1 MRTLLLTFAAT
12 LLCAGAYAADPE
24 LYCADL
30 TYDGFTTRSY
40 TFATRG
46 DRTLVLE
53 IDLPERGDAGGP
65 RPFVVYVPG
74 GSWRTCGI
82 GAFRRQSAYLVSQGI
97 AGVRIVYSLGRRRGR
112 FQRGIGGVAGGP
124 RPRGGTR
131 RRTGAGYA
139 AVRLRRGVGRNAAGG
154 RRGAVAGRLPFFRGI
169 QRDLRPDAPDRRL
182 AFSGRGDALSGALL
196 RRGAA
201 GLFARESDWSRSARR
216 RAVPRPGRPHDL
228 VEAVA
233 AVLRCGSCGGR
244 TCPRSFSTTT
254 PATASSIT
262 GSPTT
267 TRRSPARRRRSS
279 SPCWASRRGVSGW
292 RMVERACGFR
302 KPFSSSVREGYSSGL
317 SPLFFAARWR
327 MIPTMRLSSCP
338 FRKRAGGFRR
348 VVSGKIRSK
357 LTIF

>member
-53 IDLPERGDAGGP
+53 IDLPERGDASGP

-82 GAFRRQSAYLVSQGI
+82 GAFRRQSAYLASQGI
-97 AGVRIVYSLGRRRGR
+97 AGVRIVYSLVGDGADFSAGLEELQAARDLVAARAGELGLDTLR
-112 FQRGIGGVAGGP
+112 FGYVAASAGTPLAADEALSQAGCRFFVGYNGIYDL
-124 RPRGGTR
+124 TR
-131 RRTGAGYA
+131 RIDGSRFPEEGTPYLAPFSDGELRDFSPVNRIGADPPAVALFHGRADRTISWKQSQLFCD
-139 AVRLRRGVGRNAAGG
+139 AVRAAGG
-154 RRGAVAGRLPFFRGI
+154 GART
-169 QRDLRPDAPDRRL
+169 
-182 AFSGRGDALSGALL
+182 
-196 RRGAA
+196 
-201 GLFARESDWSRSARR
+201 GLYRQ
-216 RAVPRPGRPHDL
+216 PH
-228 VEAVA
+228 
-233 AVLRCGSCGGR
+233 R
-244 TCPRSFSTTT
+244 TDVPRSFSTTT

-327 MIPTMRLSSCP
+327 MTSTMRL
-338 FRKRAGGFRR
+338 
-348 VVSGKIRSK
+348 
-357 LTIF
+357 

>member
-82 GAFRRQSAYLVSQGI
+82 GAFRRQSAYLASQGI
-97 AGVRIVYSLGRRRGR
+97 AGVRIVYSLVGDGAD
-112 FQRGIGGVAGGP
+112 FSAGLEELQ
-124 RPRGGTR
+124 
-131 RRTGAGYA
+131 A
-139 AVRLRRGVGRNAAGG
+139 A
-154 RRGAVAGRLPFFRGI
+154 
-169 QRDLRPDAPDRRL
+169 RDLVAARAGELGLDTLRFGYVAASAGTPL
-182 AFSGRGDALSGALL
+182 AADEALSQAGCRFFVGYNGIYDLT
-196 RRGAA
+196 RGAA
-201 GLFARESDWSRSARR
+201 GLFAREPDWSRSARR

-244 TCPRSFSTTT
+244 TCRDRSLRRRPPRLLQLREVRL
-254 PATASSIT
+254 PRGGHPQDGGVHLLRVGRVDGA
-262 GSPTT
+262 
-267 TRRSPARRRRSS
+267 SPAGVWLKGLADSVSPFRRPYGKVTR
-279 SPCWASRRGVSGW
+279 PAS
-292 RMVERACGFR
+292 A
-302 KPFSSSVREGYSSGL
+302 PFSSL
-317 SPLFFAARWR
+317 H
-327 MIPTMRLSSCP
+327 
-338 FRKRAGGFRR
+338 GG
-348 VVSGKIRSK
+348 G
-357 LTIF
+357 

>member
-97 AGVRIVYSLGRRRGR
+97 AGVRIVYSLVGDGADFSAGLEELQAARDLVAARAGELGLDTLR
-112 FQRGIGGVAGGP
+112 FGYVAASAGTPLAADEALSQAGCRFFVGYNGIYDL
-124 RPRGGTR
+124 TR
-131 RRTGAGYA
+131 RIDGSRFPEEGTPYLA
-139 AVRLRRGVGRNAAGG
+139 
-154 RRGAVAGRLPFFRGI
+154 PFS
-169 QRDLRPDAPDRRL
+169 D
-182 AFSGRGDALSGALL
+182 
-196 RRGAA
+196 RGAA

-244 TCPRSFSTTT
+244 TCRDRSLRRRPPRLLQLREVRL
-254 PATASSIT
+254 PRGGHPQDGGVHLLRVGRVDGA
-262 GSPTT
+262 
-267 TRRSPARRRRSS
+267 SPAGVWLKGLADSVSPFRRPYGKVTR
-279 SPCWASRRGVSGW
+279 PAS
-292 RMVERACGFR
+292 A
-302 KPFSSSVREGYSSGL
+302 PFSSL
-317 SPLFFAARWR
+317 H
-327 MIPTMRLSSCP
+327 
-338 FRKRAGGFRR
+338 GG
-348 VVSGKIRSK
+348 G
-357 LTIF
+357 

>member
-53 IDLPERGDAGGP
+53 IDLPERGDASGP

-82 GAFRRQSAYLVSQGI
+82 GAFRRQSAYLASQGI
-97 AGVRIVYSLGRRRGR
+97 AGVRIVYSLVGDGADFSAGLEELQAARDLVAARAGELGLDTLR
-112 FQRGIGGVAGGP
+112 FGYVAASAGTPLAADEALSQAGCRFFVGYNGIYDL
-124 RPRGGTR
+124 TR
-131 RRTGAGYA
+131 RIDGSRFPEEGTPYLAPFSDGELRDFSPVNRIGA
-139 AVRLRRGVGRNAAGG
+139 
-154 RRGAVAGRLPFFRGI
+154 
-169 QRDLRPDAPDRRL
+169 
-182 AFSGRGDALSGALL
+182 
-196 RRGAA
+196 
-201 GLFARESDWSRSARR
+201 ARR

-244 TCPRSFSTTT
+244 TCRDRSLRRRPPRLLQLREVRL
-254 PATASSIT
+254 PRGGHPQDGGVHLLRVGRVDGA
-262 GSPTT
+262 
-267 TRRSPARRRRSS
+267 SPAGVWLKGLADSVSPFRRPYGKVTR
-279 SPCWASRRGVSGW
+279 PAS
-292 RMVERACGFR
+292 A
-302 KPFSSSVREGYSSGL
+302 PFSSL
-317 SPLFFAARWR
+317 H
-327 MIPTMRLSSCP
+327 
-338 FRKRAGGFRR
+338 GG
-348 VVSGKIRSK
+348 G
-357 LTIF
+357 

>member
-82 GAFRRQSAYLVSQGI
+82 GAFRRQSAYLASQGI
-97 AGVRIVYSLGRRRGR
+97 AGVRIVYSLVGDGADFSAGLEELQAARDLVAARAGELGLDTLR
-112 FQRGIGGVAGGP
+112 F
-124 RPRGGTR
+124 
-131 RRTGAGYA
+131 GY
-139 AVRLRRGVGRNAAGG
+139 VGVGRNAAGG

-201 GLFARESDWSRSARR
+201 GLFAREPDWSRSARR

-244 TCPRSFSTTT
+244 TCRDRSL
-254 PATASSIT
+254 
-262 GSPTT
+262 
-267 TRRSPARRRRSS
+267 RRRPPRLLQLREVRL
-279 SPCWASRRGVSGW
+279 PRGGHPQDGGVSGW